1 MIKSKKILLTF
12 VFLPLSIFVSCKND
26 SESSSPEKAQNQT
39 VQLDSTT
46 RADKGGSGVM
56 LQGFTWSSPNKNG
69 DWYATISKNADEIK
83 DTFEYVW
90 YPPASDCTDTT
101 GNGYLPRRLNL
112 LTQKESSKV
121 PYYGSEGDLK
131 KSIQDIKPAKA
142 IEDVVI
148 NHRCGTT
155 GWGDFTEPSWDKNF
169 SAICSDD
176 EGFTNTN
183 SNMFGARYKG
193 AKDTGEG
200 YSAGRDLD
208 HTNIN
213 VQNGITTWMNTILK
227 DAGFVGWRYDYV
239 KGYAGNF
246 TGYYNAKT
254 EPEFS
259 VGEYWPTGSFN
270 GSSPETWSNA
280 IYNWVETTAQ
290 YTNDIAGKPSRAFD
304 FVLKGM
310 FNEVFGCGNTNKT
323 VENVPNKSYAK
334 LANANNLY
342 KRIPGYTVT
351 FVDNHDTGS
360 TQKHWYLDPADIAS
374 AYAFILTH
382 PGYPSV
388 AWYHYFS
395 ASDCPNDTA
404 SQYIGSET
412 VPGTDVTYK
421 TFIKTLIQKRKDFGI
436 SDMSEVEVINAT
448 DDNYTAEVTGENG
461 KILLSLGGEF
471 ADMPT
476 GYAPIY
482 QGADFKIFE
491 KNN

>member
-26 SESSSPEKAQNQT
+26 SESSSPEKVQNQT
-39 VQLDSTT
+39 IRLDSTT

-121 PYYGSEGDLK
+121 PYYGSEVDLK
-131 KSIQDIKPAKA
+131 KSIQDIEPAKA

-183 SNMFGARYKG
+183 SNMFGARFKG

-200 YSAGRDLD
+200 YTAGRDLD

-246 TGYYNAKT
+246 TGYYNVKT
-254 EPEFS
+254 EAEFS

-290 YTNDIAGKPSRAFD
+290 YTNNIA
-304 FVLKGM
+304 
-310 FNEVFGCGNTNKT
+310 
-323 VENVPNKSYAK
+323 
-334 LANANNLY
+334 
-342 KRIPGYTVT
+342 
-351 FVDNHDTGS
+351 
-360 TQKHWYLDPADIAS
+360 
-374 AYAFILTH
+374 
-382 PGYPSV
+382 
-388 AWYHYFS
+388 
-395 ASDCPNDTA
+395 
-404 SQYIGSET
+404 
-412 VPGTDVTYK
+412 
-421 TFIKTLIQKRKDFGI
+421 
-436 SDMSEVEVINAT
+436 
-448 DDNYTAEVTGENG
+448 
-461 KILLSLGGEF
+461 
-471 ADMPT
+471 
-476 GYAPIY
+476 
-482 QGADFKIFE
+482 
-491 KNN
+491 